1 MPALRDLP
9 CNWKPE
15 TGNRKLLVIMNAN
28 WKKSISSAAALIVLG
43 VAALYGGPKLLAL
56 IIPVGMV
63 VWYGTATTVRSG
75 RN

>member
-1 MPALRDLP
+1 
-9 CNWKPE
+9 
-15 TGNRKLLVIMNAN
+15 MNAN